1 MGLYF
6 GVFSKSYIFASLLKR
21 ECIGRLA
28 QLVQS
33 ICLTSRGSAVRTR
46 QRPHQRSHFYEAFF
60 LFSHIH
66 KLSDYFFYNTPKKN
80 YFCGL
85 IIIWKFMKLDLL
97 TAISP
102 IDGRYRGKA
111 EALADFFSEYA
122 LIKYR
127 VQVEVEYFIALCELP
142 LPQLKGIDPVVFDS
156 LRSIYLDFSEQDA
169 QRIKDIESVTN
180 HDVKAVEYFIKE
192 KFDQLG
198 GLEAY
203 KEFIHFG
210 LTSQDINN
218 TSIPLSIKESLEQI
232 YFPLVEELI
241 AQLQTYAEEW
251 AAIPMLAKTHGQP
264 ASPTRLGKEIMVFVY
279 RLERQ
284 LSTLKACSITAKF
297 GGATGNYNAHCVAYP
312 SYDWKAF
319 GNKFVAEK
327 LGLEREEYTTQ
338 ISNYDNLAAVF
349 DAMKR
354 MNTIMIDMNRDFWQY
369 ISMEYFKQKI
379 KAGEVG
385 SSAMPHKVNPI
396 DFENAEG
403 NLGMANAILEH
414 LAVKLPIS
422 RLQRDLTDS
431 TVLRNVGVPFGHT
444 VIAIQ
449 SSLKGLRKLLLNE
462 KALYND
468 LDNCWSVV
476 AEAIQ
481 TILRRE
487 AYPNPYEAL
496 KALTRTNQAITE
508 SSIKTFIEELE
519 VSEVIKEELRKIT
532 PHTYTGI

>member
-1 MGLYF
+1 
-6 GVFSKSYIFASLLKR
+6 
-21 ECIGRLA
+21 
-28 QLVQS
+28 
-33 ICLTSRGSAVRTR
+33 
-46 QRPHQRSHFYEAFF
+46 
-60 LFSHIH
+60 
-66 KLSDYFFYNTPKKN
+66 
-80 YFCGL
+80 
-85 IIIWKFMKLDLL
+85 MKLDLL

-142 LPQLKGIDPVVFDS
+142 LPQLKGIDSVVFDS

-241 AQLQTYAEEW
+241 AQLNTYAEEW

-264 ASPTRLGKEIMVFVY
+264 ASPTRLGKEIMVFAY

-284 LSTLKACSITAKF
+284 LNTLKACSITAKF